1 MAFSRHVGY
10 GRDEPANRRGEAS
23 EMAGKTP
30 RGSNTKKPAKLTLKE
45 KRAAKREKNE
55 GTPFIKPRKGATG

>member
-1 MAFSRHVGY
+1 MNPPT
-10 GRDEPANRRGEAS
+10 DEGKRV

-30 RGSNTKKPAKLTLKE
+30 RGANTKKPAKLTLKE
-45 KRAAKREKNE
+45 KRAAKREKSE